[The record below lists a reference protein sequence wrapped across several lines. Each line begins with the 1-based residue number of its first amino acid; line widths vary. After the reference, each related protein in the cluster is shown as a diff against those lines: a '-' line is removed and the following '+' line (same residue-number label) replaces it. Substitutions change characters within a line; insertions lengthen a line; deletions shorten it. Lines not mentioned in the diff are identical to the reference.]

1 MSGQKYPY
9 PFTVQL
15 VDFDNQIVK
24 SDSAS
29 TIEFLA
35 WVENLEAKALLESV
49 IKVEEGEAKFENIGF
64 ASEPG
69 SKGIKF
75 GIRSLAVDPSLIK
88 TAFGEA
94 FYWTVEPI
102 ITTNFRECTDGEEV
116 VTGYC

>member
-1 MSGQKYPY
+1 M
-9 PFTVQL
+9 
-15 VDFDNQIVK
+15 
-24 SDSAS
+24 
-29 TIEFLA
+29 
-35 WVENLEAKALLESV
+35 ESV

-94 FYWTVEPI
+94 FY
-102 ITTNFRECTDGEEV
+102 
-116 VTGYC
+116 